1 MTISVWA
8 DVGGTFTDCIVNDE
22 SRRYHTKV
30 LSSGV
35 IRARFEETVSENII
49 RVSELAGQDLQG
61 FWDPATIAILDPD
74 GYFYCLWNSYCY
86 GVDLGNVAIITI
98 NFQLV

>member
-35 IRARFEETVSENII
+35 IRARFEEMDWDRSQQVSFQEFLHA
-49 RVSELAGQDLQG
+49 VEGWVG
-61 FWDPATIAILDPD
+61 
-74 GYFYCLWNSYCY
+74 
-86 GVDLGNVAIITI
+86 LGEDEDE
-98 NFQLV
+98 